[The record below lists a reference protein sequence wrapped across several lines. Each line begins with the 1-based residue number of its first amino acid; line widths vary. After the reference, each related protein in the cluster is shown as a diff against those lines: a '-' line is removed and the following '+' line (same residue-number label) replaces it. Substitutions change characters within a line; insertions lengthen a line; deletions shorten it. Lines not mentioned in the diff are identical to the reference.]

1 MEAGLKGILRHVDL
15 DGPAVPEF
23 PGHVSL
29 FPLSLLV

>member
-1 MEAGLKGILRHVDL
+1 MEAGLKGILEHIDL
-15 DGPAVPEF
+15 DRPAVPEF